1 MPGLVAKTLMPRTH
15 KNQIKSKPL
24 TVAQEEEADRD
35 LWTAMTPTN
44 PPSSSQHRQAIETHM
59 WHRWR
64 MSPRGLPAAWSACS
78 KSHCMCECVVV
89 IWEREKC
96 AAESLLGWV
105 WQKWSS
111 LSIMKR
117 DGTGDSR
124 VKRRSLLMA
133 SPALWGQGEIP
144 AQAATE
150 GHV

>member
-78 KSHCMCECVVV
+78 GIHHNVQVWGGQKGDK
-89 IWEREKC
+89 EKC
-96 AAESLLGWV
+96 KFENYEEGWNRR
-105 WQKWSS
+105 
-111 LSIMKR
+111 LE
-117 DGTGDSR
+117 DG
-124 VKRRSLLMA
+124 
-133 SPALWGQGEIP
+133 E
-144 AQAATE
+144 E
-150 GHV
+150 